1 MYPNE
6 SSRVLVYWLKKILKE
21 INYINSRLD
30 KNPNAGIF
38 NFMKARAKI
47 YIIIS
52 QWLQVPIIRV
62 HNKT

>member
-1 MYPNE
+1 
-6 SSRVLVYWLKKILKE
+6 
-21 INYINSRLD
+21 
-30 KNPNAGIF
+30 
-38 NFMKARAKI
+38 MKARAKI